1 MKTKD
6 RKKYIYTILL
16 VSILFFVILFLD
28 NPTILTKKKNSNV
41 NMDGKIETTMTST
54 QNSIQEEKS
63 QEILQNAQDQNTEQN
78 TDQNLAQN
86 GQQDNIN
93 SFSNTEDSMVTSY
106 KGYPVIAK
114 LEIPQIELETYVISE
129 YSEQALGVSVTK
141 FYGGDPNTVGNFCIA
156 GHNYITKNMFH
167 NLKKLSVGNQLFL
180 TDLENN
186 KETYTV
192 YSITTVGPNDT
203 QCLSQKTNGRV
214 ELTLITCTTDSSK
227 RIIVKAV
234 KV

>member
-6 RKKYIYTILL
+6 RKKYIYAILL
-16 VSILFFVILFLD
+16 VSILFFVILILD
-28 NPTILTKKKNSNV
+28 NPTILTKKKFSSV
-41 NMDGKIETTMTST
+41 NMDGKNETTMTST
-54 QNSIQEEKS
+54 QNSIQEEKT
-63 QEILQNAQDQNTEQN
+63 QEILQNEQDQN

-86 GQQDNIN
+86 GQEDNIN
-93 SFSNTEDSMVTSY
+93 SSSNTEDSMVTSY

>member
-1 MKTKD
+1 
-6 RKKYIYTILL
+6 
-16 VSILFFVILFLD
+16 
-28 NPTILTKKKNSNV
+28 
-41 NMDGKIETTMTST
+41 
-54 QNSIQEEKS
+54 
-63 QEILQNAQDQNTEQN
+63 
-78 TDQNLAQN
+78 
-86 GQQDNIN
+86 
-93 SFSNTEDSMVTSY
+93 
-106 KGYPVIAK
+106 
-114 LEIPQIELETYVISE
+114 
-129 YSEQALGVSVTK
+129 
-141 FYGGDPNTVGNFCIA
+141 
-156 GHNYITKNMFH
+156 MFH

>member
-28 NPTILTKKKNSNV
+28 NPTILTKKKISNV

-63 QEILQNAQDQNTEQN
+63 QEILQNGQDQN

-203 QCLSQKTNGRV
+203 KCLSQKTNGRV

>member
-6 RKKYIYTILL
+6 RKKYIYAILL
-16 VSILFFVILFLD
+16 VSILFFVMLILD
-28 NPTILTKKKNSNV
+28 NPTMLSRKKNSSV
-41 NMDGKIETTMTST
+41 NMGGKIETTMTSV
-54 QNSIQEEKS
+54 QHAIQEEKA
-63 QEILQNAQDQNTEQN
+63 QEILQNEQDQN

-86 GQQDNIN
+86 GQEDNIN
-93 SFSNTEDSMVTSY
+93 SSSNTEDSMVTSY

>member
-6 RKKYIYTILL
+6 RKKYIYAILL

-28 NPTILTKKKNSNV
+28 NPTILTKKKISNV

-54 QNSIQEEKS
+54 QNSIQEEKT
-63 QEILQNAQDQNTEQN
+63 QEMLQNEQ
-78 TDQNLAQN
+78 DQNLAQN
-86 GQQDNIN
+86 GQEDNIN
-93 SFSNTEDSMVTSY
+93 SSSNTEDSMVTSY

-203 QCLSQKTNGRV
+203 KCLSQKTNGRV

>member
-6 RKKYIYTILL
+6 RKKYIYAILL
-16 VSILFFVILFLD
+16 VSILFFVMLILD
-28 NPTILTKKKNSNV
+28 NPTMLSRKKNSSV
-41 NMDGKIETTMTST
+41 NIDGKIETTMTST
-54 QNSIQEEKS
+54 QNSIQEEKA
-63 QEILQNAQDQNTEQN
+63 QEILQNEQDQN

-86 GQQDNIN
+86 GQEDNIN

-141 FYGGDPNTVGNFCIA
+141 FYGGAPNTIGNFCIA

-167 NLKKLSVGNQLFL
+167 NLKKLSVGNELFL

-186 KETYTV
+186 KETYIV

>member
-16 VSILFFVILFLD
+16 VSIIFFVILFLD
-28 NPTILTKKKNSNV
+28 NPTILSMKKFASENI
-41 NMDGKIETTMTST
+41 DGKIETTMTST
-54 QNSIQEEKS
+54 QNSIQEEKT
-63 QEILQNAQDQNTEQN
+63 QKILQNEQDQNTKPN
-78 TDQNLAQN
+78 TDQSLAQN
-86 GQQDNIN
+86 GQEDNIN
-93 SFSNTEDSMVTSY
+93 SSSNREDSIVTTY

-203 QCLSQKTNGRV
+203 KCLSQKTNGRV

>member
-6 RKKYIYTILL
+6 RKKYIYAILL
-16 VSILFFVILFLD
+16 VSILFFVMLILD
-28 NPTILTKKKNSNV
+28 NPTMLSRKKNSSV
-41 NMDGKIETTMTST
+41 NIDGKIETTMTST
-54 QNSIQEEKS
+54 QNSIQEEKA
-63 QEILQNAQDQNTEQN
+63 QEILQNEQDQN

-86 GQQDNIN
+86 GQEDNIN
-93 SFSNTEDSMVTSY
+93 SSSNTEDSMVTSY

-214 ELTLITCTTDSSK
+214 ELTLI
-227 RIIVKAV
+227 IIVKAV

>member
-6 RKKYIYTILL
+6 RKKYIYAILL
-16 VSILFFVILFLD
+16 VSILFFVMLILD
-28 NPTILTKKKNSNV
+28 NPTILTKKKISNV

-63 QEILQNAQDQNTEQN
+63 QEILQNGQDQN

>member
-6 RKKYIYTILL
+6 RKKYIYAILL
-16 VSILFFVILFLD
+16 VSILFFVMLILD
-28 NPTILTKKKNSNV
+28 NPTILTKKKFSSV

-54 QNSIQEEKS
+54 QNSIQEEKI
-63 QEILQNAQDQNTEQN
+63 QEILQNEQEKN

-86 GQQDNIN
+86 EQEDNIN
-93 SFSNTEDSMVTSY
+93 SSSNEEDSMITSY

-180 TDLENN
+180 IDLENN

>member
-6 RKKYIYTILL
+6 RKKYIYAILL
-16 VSILFFVILFLD
+16 VSILFFTIIFLD
-28 NPTILTKKKNSNV
+28 NPTMLTKKNFSSMNI
-41 NMDGKIETTMTST
+41 DGKIETTMTST
-54 QNSIQEEKS
+54 QNSIQEEKT
-63 QEILQNAQDQNTEQN
+63 QEILQNEQDQN

-86 GQQDNIN
+86 GQEDNIN
-93 SFSNTEDSMVTSY
+93 SSSNTEDSMVTSY

>member
-6 RKKYIYTILL
+6 RKKYIYAILL

-28 NPTILTKKKNSNV
+28 NPTMLSRKKNSCV

-54 QNSIQEEKS
+54 QNSIQEEKI
-63 QEILQNAQDQNTEQN
+63 QEILQNEQEKN

-86 GQQDNIN
+86 EQEDNIN
-93 SFSNTEDSMVTSY
+93 SSSNEEDSMITSY

-180 TDLENN
+180 IDLENN

>member
-6 RKKYIYTILL
+6 RKKYIYAILL
-16 VSILFFVILFLD
+16 VSILFFVMLILE
-28 NPTILTKKKNSNV
+28 NPTMLTKKKNTSV
-41 NMDGKIETTMTST
+41 NMDGKIETTMTSA
-54 QNSIQEEKS
+54 QNSIQEERR
-63 QEILQNAQDQNTEQN
+63 QEILQNEQDQNT
-78 TDQNLAQN
+78 DPNLAQN
-86 GQQDNIN
+86 RQEDNIN
-93 SFSNTEDSMVTSY
+93 SSSNTEDSMVTSY

>member
-6 RKKYIYTILL
+6 RKKYIYAILL
-16 VSILFFVILFLD
+16 VSILFFVMLILD
-28 NPTILTKKKNSNV
+28 NPTILTKKKFSSV

-54 QNSIQEEKS
+54 QNSIQEEKT
-63 QEILQNAQDQNTEQN
+63 QEILQNEQEQNTEQN
-78 TDQNLAQN
+78 LAQN
-86 GQQDNIN
+86 EQEDNIN
-93 SFSNTEDSMVTSY
+93 SSRNTEDSMVTNY

>member
-28 NPTILTKKKNSNV
+28 NPTILTKKKISNV

>member
-6 RKKYIYTILL
+6 RKKYIYAILL
-16 VSILFFVILFLD
+16 VSILFFVMLILD
-28 NPTILTKKKNSNV
+28 NPTILTKKKFSSV

-54 QNSIQEEKS
+54 QNSIQEEKT
-63 QEILQNAQDQNTEQN
+63 QEILQNEQDQN

-86 GQQDNIN
+86 GQEDNIN
-93 SFSNTEDSMVTSY
+93 SSSNTEDSMVTSY